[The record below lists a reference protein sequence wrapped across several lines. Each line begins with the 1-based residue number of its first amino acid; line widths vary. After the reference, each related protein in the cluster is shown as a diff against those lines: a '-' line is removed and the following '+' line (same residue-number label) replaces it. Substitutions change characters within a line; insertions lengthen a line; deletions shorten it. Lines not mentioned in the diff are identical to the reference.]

1 MFSRCIKL
9 FFISD
14 MTSLHT
20 ENCQIETEQ
29 NQIWLK
35 ISCTRVQLLT
45 AVDKRKVKE

>member
-1 MFSRCIKL
+1 MFSRRIKL

-29 NQIWLK
+29 KPDMAQNKLY
-35 ISCTRVQLLT
+35 
-45 AVDKRKVKE
+45 